1 MAAIPK
7 KGFYAGMKS
16 GMKSGMKT
24 GMHKGKMKH
33 SEDEKMCPE
42 CGKSVS
48 KCGCKGY

>member
-24 GMHKGKMKH
+24 GMHKGKDRDK
-33 SEDEKMCPE
+33 DEKMCPE
-42 CGKSVS
+42 CGKPVS

>member
-24 GMHKGKMKH
+24 GMHKGKDRDK
-33 SEDEKMCPE
+33 EEKMCPD
-42 CGKSVS
+42 CGKPVN